1 MYSRSNEFGIFVLS
15 LSLSL
20 TPILFGKYL
29 DYSNEPR
36 SLEDPSPARFKK
48 GSCSAISNIFS
59 FSSSFSFI
67 ATIFV
72 VSLRRDP
79 ACHVASIKDLRRR
92 TLESRYWNRKRDL
105 KCRRGRHEEA
115 RWLEISVAMFVN
127 ILIFD
132 FVSYDWWSVFIFRG
146 FEGKRFVE
154 RINKRDK
161 QYGRWIHSYL

>member
-20 TPILFGKYL
+20 SLLF
-29 DYSNEPR
+29 YSVNTSITR
-36 SLEDPSPARFKK
+36 TSHEDPSPARFKK